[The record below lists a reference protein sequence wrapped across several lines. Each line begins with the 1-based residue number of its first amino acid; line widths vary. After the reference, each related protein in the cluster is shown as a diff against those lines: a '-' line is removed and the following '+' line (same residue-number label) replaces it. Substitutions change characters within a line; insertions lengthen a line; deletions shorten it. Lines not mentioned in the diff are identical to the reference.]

1 MTAAEEI
8 LDQMAYLVDELEA
21 QQAVLSLIPAPVWD
35 ARPPSDPQ
43 TLGEM
48 YRGMLEREC
57 TENRVA
63 LGLPSV
69 TLPAWDTHHELL
81 VAIAEKRAATVES
94 LRTGGLPEDFE
105 RAGYAITQQDADTLR
120 DVGVR
125 LNETSLG
132 PPRVKQEG

>member
-1 MTAAEEI
+1 VSAAEEI

-35 ARPPSDPQ
+35 ARPPTDPQ

-48 YRGMLEREC
+48 YAGMLGREC
-57 TENRVA
+57 DANRVA
-63 LGLPSV
+63 LGLSP
-69 TLPAWDTHHELL
+69 TELPTWETHHELL
-81 VAIAEKRAATVES
+81 AAIAKQRAANVAE
-94 LRTGGLPEDFE
+94 LKAGGLPGGFE
-105 RAGYAITQQDADTLR
+105 QAGWAITQQDTDSLR

-132 PPRVKQEG
+132 PPRVKQG

>member
-1 MTAAEEI
+1 MSASDDI

-35 ARPPSDPQ
+35 ARPPTDPQ

-48 YRGMLEREC
+48 YAGMLGREC
-57 TENRVA
+57 TEYRVA
-63 LGLPSV
+63 LGLSPV
-69 TLPAWDTHHELL
+69 GVPTWGTHHELL
-81 VAIAEKRAATVES
+81 TAIAERRAATVAELKS
-94 LRTGGLPEDFE
+94 GGLPADFE
-105 RAGYAITQQDADTLR
+105 RVGWSITQQDTDSLR

-132 PPRVKQEG
+132 PPRVKQG